1 MESGTK
7 IKKYLSGDI
16 VVITPDHNVYD
27 FDTYVSKVYGA
38 KPKWAIQYKY
48 TYFQKTRKNF

>member
-38 KPKWAIQYKY
+38 KPK
-48 TYFQKTRKNF
+48 